1 MEYVIEKPLTVSKYA
16 SHRMIAGLTGGN
28 PASWF
33 DEGNRLLVRTLTP
46 LAVGEQLPRTFS
58 TGQVIGFQLK
68 ASCGK
73 KVKGKHRYFHT
84 ADWRSRH
91 EWLNRKSEL
100 HGFEVLTVH
109 CHAEQ
114 ERISSDKRTFTV
126 DATSFTG
133 VLKVTDIDKF
143 NAVLV
148 SGIGSTAKAFGFGF
162 IQF

>member
-1 MEYVIEKPLTVSKYA
+1 MEYTIDKPATVSQYA
-16 SHRMIAGLTGGN
+16 LHRIVADLTDGK
-28 PASWF
+28 PVSWF
-33 DEGNRLLVRTLTP
+33 DEGKKLRIRTPEAIPGDLQPKRDFT
-46 LAVGEQLPRTFS
+46 A
-58 TGQVIGFQLK
+58 GQILGFQLK

-91 EWLNRKSEL
+91 EWLNRKGLL

-114 ERISSDKRTFTV
+114 EHIKAGARTFSV

-133 VLKVTDIDKF
+133 VLKVTDLEKF

>member
-1 MEYVIEKPLTVSKYA
+1 MEYVINKPLTVAKYA
-16 SHRMIAGLTGGN
+16 SHRMVAGLTGGK

-33 DEGNRLLVRTLTP
+33 DEGERLRVRTLEP
-46 LAVGEQLPRTFS
+46 LATAAQPARTF
-58 TGQVIGFQLK
+58 TAGQIVGFQVK

-91 EWLNRKSEL
+91 EWLKRKGEL

-109 CHAEQ
+109 CRAEQ
-114 ERISSDKRTFTV
+114 ERINAGTRVFTV

-133 VLKVTDIDKF
+133 VLKVTDLEKF
-143 NAVLV
+143 NAVLI

>member
-1 MEYVIEKPLTVSKYA
+1 MEYVIDKPLSVAKYA
-16 SHRMIAGLTGGN
+16 SHRLVAGLTGGK

-33 DEGNRLLVRTLTP
+33 DEGERLRVRTLES
-46 LAVGEQLPRTFS
+46 LATAAQPARTF
-58 TGQVIGFQLK
+58 TAGQIVGFQLK

-73 KVKGKHRYFHT
+73 KIKGKHRYFHT

-91 EWLNRKSEL
+91 EWLKRKGEL

-109 CHAEQ
+109 CRAEQ
-114 ERISSDKRTFTV
+114 ERINAGIRVFTV

-133 VLKVTDIDKF
+133 VLKVTDLEKF
-143 NAVLV
+143 NAVLI